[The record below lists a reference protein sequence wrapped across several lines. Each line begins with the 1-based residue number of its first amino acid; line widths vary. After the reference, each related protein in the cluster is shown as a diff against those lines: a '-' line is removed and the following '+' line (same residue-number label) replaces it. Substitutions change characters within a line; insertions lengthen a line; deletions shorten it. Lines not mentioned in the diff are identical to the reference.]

1 MVDGIAGGMNIA
13 NLFSSKF
20 KNLLN
25 KHPPSSRSDLLSQ
38 INSSLCESHLCEMDF
53 LEDEVIDAIHQL
65 KSSKSDADGVFTNH
79 LKLACPVIAEPLALW
94 FSTILR
100 HGYMLP
106 VLRDCVLVPIP
117 KGVKDT
123 SSSLNYRP
131 IALSSNLSK
140 VLERLILLKFIAFF
154 TSSELQ
160 FGFKPGFSTTL
171 CTGVV
176 KNIISHYIN
185 KGSCVLGCFLDA
197 SKAFVMV
204 DHTILFRKLVDRGL
218 PLPVVRLLLC
228 WYCSQQTK
236 VRWGSCVSE
245 SFCVSNGVRQGSVL
259 SPFLFAVYL
268 DGLLSESICWCC
280 VLCRYCVV
288 SSMSICFKNFVE
300 HL

>member
-1 MVDGIAGGMNIA
+1 M
-13 NLFSSKF
+13 
-20 KNLLN
+20 
-25 KHPPSSRSDLLSQ
+25 P
-38 INSSLCESHLCEMDF
+38 
-53 LEDEVIDAIHQL
+53 
-65 KSSKSDADGVFTNH
+65 
-79 LKLACPVIAEPLALW
+79 
-94 FSTILR
+94 
-100 HGYMLP
+100 P

-176 KNIISHYIN
+176 KNYLSI
-185 KGSCVLGCFLDA
+185 KVLGCFLDA
-197 SKAFVMV
+197 SKAFDMV

-218 PLPVVRLLLC
+218 PLPGVRLL
-228 WYCSQQTK
+228 YCSQQTK

-259 SPFLFAVYL
+259 SPFLLILLCTWMVY
-268 DGLLSESICWCC
+268 CQ
-280 VLCRYCVV
+280 
-288 SSMSICFKNFVE
+288 N
-300 HL
+300 

>member
-1 MVDGIAGGMNIA
+1 MLSCSTPSSSCKLAGWNDGTDATKKASCFWHKVWVEAGRPSSGALFNIKREAKRSFKSSVRRLKRRQQYLVRDKLAKSFGSKKKDKFWSEVKRLKSAKNSSCSPVVDGISGGMNIA

-53 LEDEVIDAIHQL
+53 SEDEVIDAIHQL

-79 LKLACPVIAEPLALW
+79 LKLACPVIAEPLALL

-100 HGYMLP
+100 HGYMPP

-176 KNIISHYIN
+176 KNIIFSLY
-185 KGSCVLGCFLDA
+185 
-197 SKAFVMV
+197 
-204 DHTILFRKLVDRGL
+204 
-218 PLPVVRLLLC
+218 
-228 WYCSQQTK
+228 Q
-236 VRWGSCVSE
+236 
-245 SFCVSNGVRQGSVL
+245 
-259 SPFLFAVYL
+259 
-268 DGLLSESICWCC
+268 
-280 VLCRYCVV
+280 
-288 SSMSICFKNFVE
+288 
-300 HL
+300 